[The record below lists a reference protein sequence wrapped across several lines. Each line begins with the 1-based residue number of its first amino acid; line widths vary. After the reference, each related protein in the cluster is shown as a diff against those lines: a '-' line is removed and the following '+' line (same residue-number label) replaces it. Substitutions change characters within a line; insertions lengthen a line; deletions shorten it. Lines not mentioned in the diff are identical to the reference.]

1 VWWNRPQ
8 RVPEASARLSTIV
21 PRAAP
26 WSGLAVR
33 LADVA
38 TTSSS
43 PRSSAAKGAPTRR
56 AKGATDAAPKGS
68 AGAGASADEQARP
81 LVLLDGHS
89 LAYRAFFALPSDLA
103 TTTGQQTN
111 AVYGFTSMLVKLF
124 GEMVPDRI
132 AVCFDLGRPAYRYEV
147 YTEYKANRRTTPDEF
162 ASQMPL
168 IREVLDTLHIPTVE
182 VAGYEADDVIATLVR
197 EATERGVPV
206 LIVSGD
212 RDTLQLV
219 DDDAGVRV
227 MMTAR
232 GITDTRVYD
241 SAAVIDRYGV
251 PPDRYVD
258 IAALRGDPSD
268 NLPGVPGVGDK
279 TATKLVQAYGTVE
292 GVLEHVDEL
301 RGKQREN
308 IAAHAEDVLRNK
320 QLAILRRDVPLP
332 VGVEDLRMGAWD
344 RTQVQRLFDTLE
356 FQGLRDRLFAAV
368 TEPAPSD
375 VGFEVDARLLP
386 EGGLPVWLSR
396 IPEGAPIAIAS
407 RLDTGPGRAELLGAA
422 LWAEGHGSVW
432 LDLST
437 IDPADFEALADLLA
451 DPARPKFAHDAKT
464 LFLAVWERGMRL
476 EGLAIDTAV
485 AAYLSEPA
493 QRSYDLAD
501 LALRYL
507 RKELRPDGA
516 EDNSQPA
523 GEGTQL
529 AFETEEDAE
538 QVWRDWCLRAQAV
551 GELAER
557 LAVELDEL
565 GVEQLDREVEIPLV
579 PILAKLER
587 TGIAI
592 DLSVLGEIGDRLE
605 ARMLDHESRVYELA
619 GEKFNI
625 GSNPQL
631 QEILFERLQ
640 LPKTRRIKTG
650 YTTDANSLAALAG
663 IHPIIEEL
671 LGYREVAKLKNTYV
685 DALPKLVSPGTGRIH
700 AQFNQLVASTG
711 RLSSQNPNVQNIPIR
726 SELGREIRRAFV
738 AGVGSDGLLVADYAQ
753 IEFRVLAHLARDEQL
768 VAAFLS
774 GEDVHATVAGM
785 VWGLPPDQVDRDL
798 RSRVKMVTYGLAYG
812 LSAFGLA
819 QRLGIAPEEAAAL
832 VDAYFGRFGKV
843 KAYLDGVVTQARREG
858 YTQTI
863 MGRRR
868 FLPDL
873 ASDNYQRRQMAE
885 RMALNAP
892 IQGSAADIIKMA
904 MVAVD
909 RAMDRQELRSRM
921 ILQVH
926 DELVFEVVP
935 GERARLEELV
945 RREMAGVAQLS
956 VPLEVS
962 MAFGRSWAEAQH

>member
-1 VWWNRPQ
+1 V
-8 RVPEASARLSTIV
+8 ASTSASPSR
-21 PRAAP
+21 
-26 WSGLAVR
+26 SG
-33 LADVA
+33 
-38 TTSSS
+38 
-43 PRSSAAKGAPTRR
+43 SAAKGAANRR
-56 AKGATDAAPKGS
+56 VPAGS
-68 AGAGASADEQARP
+68 KAEQSPGGSGDRAARP

-124 GEMVPDRI
+124 GEMAPDRI

-147 YTEYKANRRTTPDEF
+147 YTEYKANRRSSPDEF
-162 ASQMPL
+162 SSQMPL
-168 IREVLDTLHIPTVE
+168 IREVLDTLHIPIVE

-206 LIVSGD
+206 LIVTGD

-219 DDDAGVRV
+219 DDQAGIQV

-232 GITDTRVYD
+232 GITDTKVYD
-241 SAAVIDRYGV
+241 AAAVNERYGV
-251 PPDRYVD
+251 PPERYVD

-279 TATKLVQAYGTVE
+279 TATKLVQTYGTAE
-292 GVLEHVDEL
+292 GVVEHAEEQ
-301 RGKQREN
+301 RGKLRDN
-308 IAAHAEDVLRNK
+308 LLAHREDVLRNK

-332 VGVEDLRMGAWD
+332 VDVDQLRIGPWQRME
-344 RTQVQRLFDTLE
+344 VQQLFDTLE
-356 FQGLRDRLFAAV
+356 FQSLRERLFDAIA
-368 TEPAPSD
+368 EPAPSD
-375 VGFEVDARLLP
+375 IGFEVDASALP
-386 EGGLPVWLSR
+386 EGGLPVWLDSV
-396 IPEGAPIAIAS
+396 PAGAPIALAS
-407 RLDTGPGRAELLGAA
+407 RLDTAPGRAELLGLG
-422 LWAEGHGSVW
+422 LWSEGRGAVW
-432 LDLST
+432 LDLGT
-437 IDPADFEALADLLA
+437 ANDADLRALEALLA
-451 DPARPKFAHDAKT
+451 GPDRPKLAHDAKT
-464 LFLAVWERGMRL
+464 LYLAVWERGWRL
-476 EGLAIDTAV
+476 EGLAMDTAV
-485 AAYLSEPA
+485 VAYLAAPE
-493 QRSYDLAD
+493 QRTYDLSE

-507 RKELRPDGA
+507 RKELRPEGEGSGA
-516 EDNSQPA
+516 VAA

-529 AFETEEDAE
+529 AFDTGEAE
-538 QVWRDWCLRAQAV
+538 AWRDWCLRAQAV
-551 GELAER
+551 GELGARLTGELEALGIER
-557 LAVELDEL
+557 
-565 GVEQLDREVEIPLV
+565 LDREVELPLV

-605 ARMLDHESRVYELA
+605 ARMLDHEARVYELA

-631 QEILFERLQ
+631 QVILFDKLQ

-650 YTTDANSLAALAG
+650 YTTDAASLAQIAG
-663 IHPIIEEL
+663 THPIIEEL

-685 DALPKLVSPGTGRIH
+685 DALPKLVSPTTGRIH

-726 SELGREIRRAFV
+726 TELGREIRRAFV
-738 AGVGSDGLLVADYAQ
+738 TGPGTEGLLVADYAQ
-753 IEFRVLAHLARDEQL
+753 IEFRVLAHLAGDDAL
-768 VAAFLS
+768 VEAFLS

-819 QRLGIAPEEAAAL
+819 QGLGIAPDEAAAL
-832 VDAYFGRFGKV
+832 MEAYFGRFGKV
-843 KAYLDGVVTQARREG
+843 KDYLDGVVTQARREG
-858 YTQTI
+858 YTHTI

-868 FLPDL
+868 YLPDL
-873 ASDNYQRRQMAE
+873 SSDNRQRRQMAD

-892 IQGSAADIIKMA
+892 IQGSAADIIKLA

-909 RAMDRQELRSRM
+909 RALEAEGLQSRM
-921 ILQVH
+921 VLQVH

-935 GERARLEELV
+935 GERERLEELV
-945 RREMAGVAQLS
+945 PREMINVVRLR